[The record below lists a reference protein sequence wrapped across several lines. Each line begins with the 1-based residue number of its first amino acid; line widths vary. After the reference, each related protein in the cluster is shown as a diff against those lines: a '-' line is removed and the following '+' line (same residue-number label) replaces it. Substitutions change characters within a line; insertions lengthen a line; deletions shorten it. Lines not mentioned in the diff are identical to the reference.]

1 MDPAAERKPVSFQG
15 GNQRALEGLIS
26 LGAQRVIHV
35 EEDPTVCIGNPPLPS
50 EEGLNVAALVDSLAD
65 DDGEALAAPQ
75 PLAPIP
81 VTTLASARVVNAQV
95 ATESQ
100 PPFEWTPC
108 HCPLQTDPDGAP
120 LLQCGASCQ
129 YGVHVSLRNPLLY
142 WNELDRWMWWVHHAA
157 AARPTAP
164 QRAPPHRHKKWCL
177 PRLSVVVTQP
187 LGTSASLGGPPLV
200 AMVSCGTLRAGH
212 DSLHNQ
218 GLGGCCLRR
227 LSRTSG
233 ATLEASF
240 TSLLLQYTSFNC
252 GNRPFHLFVTIAV
265 STPQGLQPLACL
277 ASPPIHVDA
286 RKRTKGERPD
296 ACAGDVRLVQRQR
309 TQVEASAAPL
319 GGSNGA
325 LSLGVDAI
333 ELLEATASV
342 VVLVLRL

>member
-15 GNQRALEGLIS
+15 GNQRALEGLIVV
-26 LGAQRVIHV
+26 A
-35 EEDPTVCIGNPPLPS
+35 PLPS

-81 VTTLASARVVNAQV
+81 VTPLASARVVNAQV

-108 HCPLQTDPDGAP
+108 HCPLRTDPDGAP

-129 YGVHVSLRNPLLY
+129 YVSLRNPLLY

-164 QRAPPHRHKKWCL
+164 QRAPLHRHKKWCL

-218 GLGGCCLRR
+218 GLGGCCLR
-227 LSRTSG
+227 
-233 ATLEASF
+233 
-240 TSLLLQYTSFNC
+240 
-252 GNRPFHLFVTIAV
+252 
-265 STPQGLQPLACL
+265 
-277 ASPPIHVDA
+277 
-286 RKRTKGERPD
+286 
-296 ACAGDVRLVQRQR
+296 
-309 TQVEASAAPL
+309 
-319 GGSNGA
+319 
-325 LSLGVDAI
+325 
-333 ELLEATASV
+333 
-342 VVLVLRL
+342 